1 MALWLAMTGILLA
14 VLAACGCTAPGR
26 DPAVPDERVSHL
38 HYRGHLALGRGTATT
53 SLALVLGLA
62 CAACTS
68 GGSTAATPAT
78 TVTPAARPG
87 SAVGLQEAYVS
98 TIHRVLPS
106 VVEIKTASGLGS
118 GVVYDAAGDIVTN
131 AHVVGTAKAFQ
142 VFLTGSVTPLPA
154 RLAGSYPPDDL
165 AVIKVSRPAH
175 LVPAHFADSSKL
187 QVGDIVLA
195 MGNPLGL
202 ASSATDGIISAVGR
216 TVAEP
221 QEGGSPGAT
230 LPDAIQT
237 SAAINPGNSGGA
249 LVDLSGQVV
258 GIPTL
263 AAADQQLGGA
273 APGIGFAIPAN
284 IVTDIARQIVK
295 TGHVTNSHRAAL
307 GVSVQTVA
315 GPDGQPAGVGVAAV
329 QPGSPAA
336 KAGLRA
342 GDVITAVNGTA
353 TPDTETLAAVLAGLH
368 PGQQVRV
375 KVTKAA
381 GGTAMFQVTLGQL
394 PGS

>member
-1 MALWLAMTGILLA
+1 MTTTRPTAHLR
-14 VLAACGCTAPGR
+14 APGR
-26 DPAVPDERVSHL
+26 QAHRIELLSRPPAPPRPSGPGF
-38 HYRGHLALGRGTATT
+38 RAAATSLA
-53 SLALVLGLA
+53 LALVLGLA

-68 GGSTAATPAT
+68 GGSTAATPAV
-78 TVTPAARPG
+78 TVTPTAGAG
-87 SAVGLQEAYVS
+87 SAVSLQQAYVK

-118 GVVYDAAGDIVTN
+118 GVVYDSAGDIVTN
-131 AHVVGTAKAFQ
+131 AHVVGSAKSFQ

-154 RLAGSYPPDDL
+154 TLVGSYPPDDL
-165 AVIKVSRPAH
+165 AVIKVSGAKH
-175 LVPAHFADSSKL
+175 LLPAHFADSSKL
-187 QVGDIVLA
+187 HVGDIVLA

-202 ASSATDGIISAVGR
+202 ASSVTDGIISAVGR
-216 TVAEP
+216 TVSEP
-221 QEGGSPGAT
+221 QESGSPGAT

-263 AAADQQLGGA
+263 AATDQQLGGA
-273 APGIGFAIPAN
+273 APGIGFAIPSN

-307 GVSVQTVA
+307 GVRVQTVA
-315 GPDGQPAGVGVAAV
+315 GPDGQPAGVGIASVL
-329 QPGSPAA
+329 PGGPAA

-342 GDVITAVNGTA
+342 GDVINAVNGTA
-353 TPDTETLAAVLAGLH
+353 TPDTETLAAILANLH
-368 PGQQVRV
+368 PGQQVPV
-375 KVTKAA
+375 KATTA
-381 GGTAMFQVTLGQL
+381 GGGITTVQVTLGQL